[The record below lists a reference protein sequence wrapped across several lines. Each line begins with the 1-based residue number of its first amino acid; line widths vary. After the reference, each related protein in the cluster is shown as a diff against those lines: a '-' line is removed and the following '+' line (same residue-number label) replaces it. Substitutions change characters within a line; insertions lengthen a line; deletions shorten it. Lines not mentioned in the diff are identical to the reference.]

1 MPETLQGETRL
12 RLPST
17 RRGRVV
23 SRLIDTTA
31 GFFGLPRRHDRG
43 WPRFEGG
50 PRRPEGIGS
59 RPPIVLVHGFA
70 VDGGT
75 MLQLGRRLV
84 STHRVV
90 IPDLP
95 GFGRH
100 APPAGFAPDFSPGI
114 EPFVDAIDD
123 LIDRLELESP
133 VLVGSSMGGAIVAN
147 HAATRPGRAAGI
159 VLIGPAGLEP
169 PVDSEVFAAAKRD
182 EHLLKVEDAASFDE
196 VYALNFVRPPFL
208 PQWIRHTIVAEAAPR
223 AVEYESILRSLE
235 SVMLG
240 GPERYRSITCPTEI
254 VWGAEDRIIDASGG
268 PVWRDAIADSRL
280 TIVPE
285 AGHST
290 MVERPDEVA
299 RCVEDLIE
307 RVIRRSRSH

>member
-1 MPETLQGETRL
+1 MREIHQSETPL

-17 RRGRVV
+17 RRGRFV

-31 GFFGLPRRHDRG
+31 GFFGLPRHHDRG

-50 PRRPEGIGS
+50 PRRPEGVDS
-59 RPPIVLVHGFA
+59 APPIVLVHGFA

-75 MLQLGRRLV
+75 MLQLGKRLV
-84 STHRVV
+84 SKHRVV

-100 APPAGFAPDFSPGI
+100 APPASFAPDFSPGI

-169 PVDSEVFAAAKRD
+169 PIDSEVFAAAKRD
-182 EHLLKVEDAASFDE
+182 EHLLKVDDIASFDE
-196 VYALNFVRPPFL
+196 VYDLNFVQPPYL
-208 PQWIRHTIVAEAAPR
+208 PRWIRRTIVAEAAPR
-223 AVEYESILRSLE
+223 AVEYESVLRSLE
-235 SVMLG
+235 PVMLG
-240 GPERYRSITCPTEI
+240 GPDRYRSITCPTEI
-254 VWGAEDRIIDASGG
+254 VWGGDDRIIDPSGG
-268 PVWRDAIADSRL
+268 PVWRDAIEDSRL
-280 TIVPE
+280 TVIPE

-299 RCVEDLIE
+299 RCVEDLLE
-307 RVIRRSRSH
+307 RVARRSRAH

>member
-1 MPETLQGETRL
+1 MNENDRDQADL

-17 RRGRVV
+17 RRGR
-23 SRLIDTTA
+23 LLTTLLDTTA
-31 GFFGLPRRHDRG
+31 GTFGLPRRNDRG
-43 WPRFEGG
+43 WPRFDGG
-50 PRRPEGIGS
+50 PRDSNAPASGH
-59 RPPIVLVHGFA
+59 PLVLVHGFG

-84 STHRVV
+84 AANRVV

-100 APPAGFAPDFSPGI
+100 APPASFAPDFSPGI
-114 EPFVDAIDD
+114 EPFVAAIDD
-123 LIDRLELESP
+123 LIDRLELEAP

-182 EHLLKVEDAASFDE
+182 EHMLKVDDAASFDE
-196 VYALNFVRPPFL
+196 VYDLNFVRPPFL
-208 PQWIRHTIVAEAAPR
+208 PRWIRRTIVAEAAPR
-223 AVEYESILRSLE
+223 AAEHEAVLRSLE

-240 GPERYRSITCPTEI
+240 GPDRYRSITCPTEI
-254 VWGAEDRIIDASGG
+254 VWGSNDRIIDPSGG
-268 PVWRDAIADSRL
+268 PVWRDAIEGSRL

-290 MVERPDEVA
+290 MVERPHEVA
-299 RCVEDLIE
+299 RCVEDLLARIDP
-307 RVIRRSRSH
+307 SSDAL